1 MNVDEGDTLV
11 RRRSRRSTA
20 GNRMEAALAELNV
33 EDVKDEVDDKDFFIV
48 RDEEDVFESDFE
60 STDEEAD
67 TAQQTADAG
76 ERQVRVE
83 ERREKKAAQNRVEKA
98 AAVAHARLRVT
109 FNPETYDEAAE
120 ETSSMVAKKKRRVS
134 LGLAIDAETGEVI
147 NNAQRQSRR
156 SYTVLSTSATAQRM
170 KKDAEDKKSV
180 PKKSKIKVRAPTQDE
195 LIARALDMEEGNIV
209 EHKNYLFVEEEK
221 RKRAHAVRAT
231 ISGPLL
237 RWVSRHETVTVPA
250 ESQSLPG
257 MLEPLSLQEFSD
269 TYSNDGDGGNSS
281 TSPAS
286 GRPNT
291 ALAVLQ
297 PGDSVDASQPAHS
310 HKPRTEKV
318 SKNYIIHETSQDESA
333 TRPPWKDTM
342 AAMFGDHVK
351 WEELRAYVS
360 RGRPLSRP
368 VQLCSI
374 TGRPAR
380 YIDPRTSVPFATP
393 AAYRTL
399 TMILNHEYVWSHA
412 LGCYL
417 TRPENS
423 ILSTMPVGSL
433 QANGSR
439 PLAK

>member
-1 MNVDEGDTLV
+1 
-11 RRRSRRSTA
+11 
-20 GNRMEAALAELNV
+20 MEAALAELNV
-33 EDVKDEVDDKDFFIV
+33 EDVKDEADDKDFIIV

-67 TAQQTADAG
+67 TSQQTADAG
-76 ERQVRVE
+76 EKQVRVE
-83 ERREKKAAQNRVEKA
+83 ERREKKAAQNRVERA

-109 FNPETYDEAAE
+109 FNPETYDDATE

-209 EHKNYLFVEEEK
+209 DHKNYLFVEEEK

-237 RWVSRHETVTVPA
+237 RWVSCHETVTVPA
-250 ESQSLPG
+250 ESQCLP
-257 MLEPLSLQEFSD
+257 
-269 TYSNDGDGGNSS
+269 DGGSSS

-286 GRPNT
+286 GHPNAT
-291 ALAVLQ
+291 LAVPQ
-297 PGDSVDASQPAHS
+297 PGDSVDVSQPAYS
-310 HKPRTEKV
+310 HKPRTEEV

-351 WEELRAYVS
+351 WEELKAYVS

-380 YIDPRTSVPFATP
+380 YIDPRTRIPFATP

-399 TMILNHEYVWSHA
+399 TLILNHEYVWSHA

-417 TRPENS
+417 TRPQNS
-423 ILSTMPVGSL
+423 ILSTMPDGSV
-433 QANGSR
+433 QANSSS

>member
-1 MNVDEGDTLV
+1 MDEVDTLV

-20 GNRMEAALAELNV
+20 GNRMEAALAELSI
-33 EDVKDEVDDKDFFIV
+33 EDVKDEADDKDFIIV

-60 STDEEAD
+60 STDEEAE

-76 ERQVRVE
+76 ERQVRAE
-83 ERREKKAAQNRVEKA
+83 ERKEKKAAQNRVERTA
-98 AAVAHARLRVT
+98 ALAHARQRVT
-109 FNPETYDEAAE
+109 FDPETYDDAAE

-156 SYTVLSTSATAQRM
+156 SHTILNTSATAQRM

-231 ISGPLL
+231 ISGSLL
-237 RWVSRHETVTVPA
+237 RWISRHETVTVTA
-250 ESQSLPG
+250 ETRCLP
-257 MLEPLSLQEFSD
+257 D
-269 TYSNDGDGGNSS
+269 DGNSS

-286 GRPNT
+286 GNSNT
-291 ALAVLQ
+291 TLAVPQ
-297 PGDSVDASQPAHS
+297 PGDNVDASQPAHS
-310 HKPRTEKV
+310 LNSRIEEV
-318 SKNYIIHETSQDESA
+318 SKNYIIHEISQDETA

-351 WEELRAYVS
+351 WEDMKAYVS

-380 YIDPRTSVPFATP
+380 YVDPRTSLPYATP
-393 AAYRTL
+393 AAYRIL
-399 TMILNHEYVWSHA
+399 TKILNHEYVWSHA

-417 TRPENS
+417 TRPESS
-423 ILSTMPVGSL
+423 ILSTTPDGSV
-433 QANGSR
+433 QAYSSSR
-439 PLAK
+439 PSVT

>member
-1 MNVDEGDTLV
+1 
-11 RRRSRRSTA
+11 
-20 GNRMEAALAELNV
+20 
-33 EDVKDEVDDKDFFIV
+33 
-48 RDEEDVFESDFE
+48 
-60 STDEEAD
+60 
-67 TAQQTADAG
+67 
-76 ERQVRVE
+76 
-83 ERREKKAAQNRVEKA
+83 
-98 AAVAHARLRVT
+98 VT
-109 FNPETYDEAAE
+109 FNPEIYDDAAE

-156 SYTVLSTSATAQRM
+156 SHTVLSTSATAQRM
-170 KKDAEDKKSV
+170 KKDAEDKKVRLQRYPRWEALIEVHNKSV

-237 RWVSRHETVTVPA
+237 RWVSRHETIIVPA
-250 ESQSLPG
+250 EAQCLPG
-257 MLEPLSLQEFSD
+257 MLDLPDPQELW
-269 TYSNDGDGGNSS
+269 TLTLEDGGVAGNTS
-281 TSPAS
+281 TSPAT
-286 GRPNT
+286 GNPNT
-291 ALAVLQ
+291 SLAVPRQ
-297 PGDSVDASQPAHS
+297 GDSVDAPQPAYS
-310 HKPRTEKV
+310 HVPRTEEV

-333 TRPPWKDTM
+333 MRPLWKDTM

-351 WEELRAYVS
+351 WEDLKAYVS
-360 RGRPLSRP
+360 RGRPLCELCIPYHIITLRNYVARP
-368 VQLCSI
+368 VQLCPI

-380 YIDPRTSVPFATP
+380 YIDPRTSIPYATP

-417 TRPENS
+417 TRP
-423 ILSTMPVGSL
+423 
-433 QANGSR
+433 
-439 PLAK
+439 